1 MLCNPNL
8 LFLDEWT
15 ESMDETNRLRLIDKV
30 KVKQREGATVI
41 FVNHDV
47 RIIKDM
53 ADFLVLISD
62 GQVSLQASKEQ
73 LAQDAELSNYL
84 KTEIGA

>member
-1 MLCNPNL
+1 
-8 LFLDEWT
+8 
-15 ESMDETNRLRLIDKV
+15 
-30 KVKQREGATVI
+30 
-41 FVNHDV
+41 VNHDV

-53 ADFLVLISD
+53 ADFVVLISD